1 MTYCVALKLSEGLVL
16 CSDSRTNAGVDHI
29 ASFRKLQVFEKP
41 GERIVFMQNA
51 GNLASTQSV
60 ISMLQK
66 AIHQSDKHILNV
78 ESLFDAAEL
87 VGKTVRQ
94 VIERDSGQNQGID
107 FGCNIL
113 LSGQIRGEEPRLFH
127 IYPQGNFIEA
137 TEDTPYFQIGE
148 SKYGK
153 PILDRIISSA
163 TPLDQA
169 VQCALI
175 SMDST
180 LRSNLSVGMPLDLVS
195 YQADTWKN
203 PGIRRLDET
212 HQAFQQLR
220 AAWSEGIK
228 QLFHSLPLFMQD
240 KKQTLQDE

>member
-1 MTYCVALKLSEGLVL
+1 MTYCVALKLSEGIVL

-41 GERIVFMQNA
+41 GERVVFIQSA

-60 ISMLQK
+60 ISLLQK
-66 AIHQSDKHILNV
+66 AIHQGDKHLLNV

-153 PILDRIISSA
+153 PILDRIITA
-163 TPLDQA
+163 ETGLTQA

-180 LRSNLSVGMPLDLVS
+180 LRSNLSVGMPLDLIS
-195 YQADTWKN
+195 YPANTCTN
-203 PGIRRLDET
+203 PGIRRLDE
-212 HQAFQQLR
+212 HDQAFLQLR
-220 AAWSEGIK
+220 SAWSEGIK
-228 QLFHSLPLFMQD
+228 ALFNGLPLFMQ
-240 KKQTLQDE
+240 QDTD

>member
-1 MTYCVALKLSEGLVL
+1 MTYCVALKLKDGLVL

-41 GERIVFMQNA
+41 SERILFLQSA

-60 ISMLQK
+60 ISLLQK
-66 AIHQSDKHILNV
+66 AVQQHDRHIMNV

-87 VGKTVRQ
+87 IGKTVRQ
-94 VIERDSGQNQGID
+94 VIDRDSGQNQGID

-113 LSGQIRGEEPRLFH
+113 LSGQIKGEEPRLFH

-137 TEDTPYFQIGE
+137 SEDTPYFQIGE

-153 PILDRIISSA
+153 PILDRIITSE
-163 TPLDQA
+163 TPLIQA
-169 VQCALI
+169 IQCALI

-180 LRSNLSVGMPLDLVS
+180 LRSNLSVGMPLDLIS
-195 YQADTWKN
+195 YSADSFINT
-203 PGIRRLDET
+203 GIRRLDEQ
-212 HQAFQQLR
+212 HEAFLKLR
-220 AAWSEGIK
+220 SAWSEGIK
-228 QLFHSLPLFMQD
+228 ALFNDLPIFMQD
-240 KKQTLQDE
+240 EL